1 MTTISNRIAQWR
13 MRFGEGSR
21 FEYPCDFGLRNL
33 PPNAQAQRAEPPIGT
48 LSKRR
53 AQPPS
58 VRGIRRIAGQAV
70 PADMLCVRSRL
81 TGKPLRFKGFLPDF
95 IRMAAIDDELLI
107 SGCDAGV
114 SRSSSAAGGLLN
126 SKLPETDHGLSTAGE
141 SGSAIPSALG
151 DTRRNATKATTMPAA
166 VAPRSWMS

>member
-13 MRFGEGSR
+13 VRFGEDSR
-21 FEYPCDFGLRNL
+21 FEYPCDFGHRNL
-33 PPNAQAQRAEPPIGT
+33 PPNAQAQRAEPTSGT

-53 AQPPS
+53 EQPPS
-58 VRGIRRIAGQAV
+58 LHGIRRIAGQAV

-81 TGKPLRFKGFLPDF
+81 IGKPLRRKGILPDF

-107 SGCDAGV
+107 SVCDAGV
-114 SRSSSAAGGLLN
+114 SRSSSAAGGQLN
-126 SKLPETDHGLSTAGE
+126 SKLPETDHALSSDGE
-141 SGSAIPSALG
+141 PCSAIPSALG
-151 DTRRNATKATTMPAA
+151 DTKRNATKAATMPAA